1 MKILNRLIITII
13 FFSLFTSC
21 AEEELNQ
28 RDYPTLYT
36 LEITDITNS
45 GAIFNAEIRY
55 RGEFKI
61 LQYGFIWS
69 QRDIMTL
76 NTPNII
82 KYTDDTREMEFN
94 YEITTGL
101 NVNTTYLVR
110 AYIVTEDY
118 TVFGNVM
125 EFRTGF

>member
-1 MKILNRLIITII
+1 MKALNRLIITII

-21 AEEELNQ
+21 AVEELNQ

-36 LEITDITNS
+36 LEVTDITNS
-45 GAIFNAEIRY
+45 GALFNAEIRY

-69 QRDIMTL
+69 QQDIMTL

-82 KYTDDTREMEFN
+82 KYTDDTREMKFN
-94 YEITTGL
+94 YEITSGL
-101 NVNTTYLVR
+101 SVNTTYQVR

-118 TVFGNVM
+118 TVFGNVV
-125 EFRTGF
+125 EFNTGY

>member
-1 MKILNRLIITII
+1 MKALNRLIIA
-13 FFSLFTSC
+13 FLFLSLFTSC

-36 LEITDITNS
+36 LEVSDIS
-45 GAIFNAEIRY
+45 KSRAIFNAEIRY

-76 NTPNII
+76 NTPNIV
-82 KYTDDTREMEFN
+82 KYTENIGEMKFN
-94 YEITTGL
+94 YEITSGL
-101 NVNTTYLVR
+101 NSNTTYQVR

-118 TVFGNVM
+118 TVFGNVV
-125 EFRTGF
+125 EFNTGY